1 MSNTQK
7 IVSTLLLLIILVLV
21 NLLAGLSSWKLDLTD
36 DRVYSL
42 SKGSKAIIQK
52 LEEPV
57 YLDFYYSRNAQDIP
71 VIYKNFANRVEAL
84 LKQYAAISG
93 GMIRLK
99 TVNPRPDTEEEE
111 AAIAAG
117 IQGSDLPNR
126 ESFFMGLTV
135 SQAGQQ
141 EVIPMFD
148 PRKEEFLEYDIS
160 KIIYSVQLFDKPV
173 LGLITSLPLVAETPQ
188 FNPMMQQQPPQ
199 NWLIVDQLEAFYN
212 VVTIASPDDLP
223 KHLDAL
229 AVIHPQGLTEAMQFV
244 IDQQILKGTPTFI
257 AIDPSSYMQRGE
269 QQQMQRMGGQMG
281 PTSSDLNTLF
291 KTWGIQYNPQLVMAD
306 PKYAT
311 MIRGNDN
318 RQVAHPA
325 YLSYLAEDLE
335 SQDVFMAG
343 IDSLLFAEAGGI
355 EYTDENDQVQWRPV
369 ITFSPEV
376 GTLLSMAIGQMDSS
390 SVYSQMGPV
399 EGSPVLAGMLTGK
412 LDSAFPNGRPQADEP
427 METGADGQTA
437 EPALKQSTDTS
448 TVVIVADTDWMADP
462 FSVRQMFADV
472 FYPINSNLALASNLI
487 EFLSGNRDLIS
498 IRGKGSTLRPFDR
511 VDAIERKAQA
521 RLQRKYEEV
530 NQQVAELERD
540 LQELQSD
547 REQSSSLVITPQMQ
561 QQIDGFRQQLAE
573 KKAEQ
578 REIRKAMREEV
589 ENLGTLLATINGGLV
604 PLLVFGFAL
613 VYFYRRYTRK

>member
-1 MSNTQK
+1 
-7 IVSTLLLLIILVLV
+7 
-21 NLLAGLSSWKLDLTD
+21 
-36 DRVYSL
+36 
-42 SKGSKAIIQK
+42 
-52 LEEPV
+52 
-57 YLDFYYSRNAQDIP
+57 
-71 VIYKNFANRVEAL
+71 
-84 LKQYAAISG
+84 
-93 GMIRLK
+93 
-99 TVNPRPDTEEEE
+99 
-111 AAIAAG
+111 
-117 IQGSDLPNR
+117 
-126 ESFFMGLTV
+126 
-135 SQAGQQ
+135 
-141 EVIPMFD
+141 
-148 PRKEEFLEYDIS
+148 
-160 KIIYSVQLFDKPV
+160 
-173 LGLITSLPLVAETPQ
+173 
-188 FNPMMQQQPPQ
+188 
-199 NWLIVDQLEAFYN
+199 
-212 VVTIASPDDLP
+212 
-223 KHLDAL
+223 
-229 AVIHPQGLTEAMQFV
+229 
-244 IDQQILKGTPTFI
+244 
-257 AIDPSSYMQRGE
+257 
-269 QQQMQRMGGQMG
+269 
-281 PTSSDLNTLF
+281 
-291 KTWGIQYNPQLVMAD
+291 
-306 PKYAT
+306 
-311 MIRGNDN
+311 
-318 RQVAHPA
+318 
-325 YLSYLAEDLE
+325 
-335 SQDVFMAG
+335 
-343 IDSLLFAEAGGI
+343 
-355 EYTDENDQVQWRPV
+355 
-369 ITFSPEV
+369 
-376 GTLLSMAIGQMDSS
+376 
-390 SVYSQMGPV
+390 
-399 EGSPVLAGMLTGK
+399 MLTGK

-437 EPALKQSTDTS
+437 EPALKQSSDTS